1 MPQLPST
8 PCLLRELFR
17 IRPGQFGEFL
27 DSNPTA
33 VLEPA
38 LIDKIG
44 GLCAAFRDYEVRT
57 EVIGCSFEVLKGE
70 LREGWNSC
78 GCYLVWSAG
87 KWWVANRWVWDGAVI
102 VGVEL
107 LQLMMIFFWVF
118 LR

>member
-1 MPQLPST
+1 ML
-8 PCLLRELFR
+8 R

-44 GLCAAFRDYEVRT
+44 GLCAAFRDYEVRA
-57 EVIGCSFEVLKGE
+57 EVIGCSYEVLKGE
-70 LREGWNSC
+70 LREGWNSG

-87 KWWVANRWVWDGAVI
+87 KWWVANRWVWAGAGAGAV
-102 VGVEL
+102 VVVVEVEL
-107 LQLMMIFFWVF
+107 LPLMMIFFWVF
-118 LR
+118 LS